1 MNNQEIA
8 KKILELLGGKENIRT
23 VGNCYTRIRTEVA
36 DTGKCQ
42 IEELKKLEISLGVVT
57 EGSQVQIVVGPGKS
71 TKLAGELSELTK
83 LQRKEYDE
91 AEVRKAEN

>member
-83 LQRKEYDE
+83 KR
-91 AEVRKAEN
+91 V